1 MEAISTT
8 NLLERNDFYS
18 RLYGQTPIL
27 IASGKFITSK
37 DILSNLKTPDDFTPA
52 ELEEVNTKLND
63 MISTVITGRRPLP
76 EMAAEATDLALP
88 QLQIPEKPPRPLGLQ
103 RITVDAIK
111 KSLQAPR
118 IPDQVLSDEEY
129 KQLLFDEGKVEKLG
143 DSISLEEEAE
153 RLIKE
158 WQDRNTQLEAFKSGI
173 ADMPEFKLINLLM
186 QPLKC

>member
-1 MEAISTT
+1 MQERSPFEKSLQEWNTQAVKYSDLAKQNQVRITQISQELEKLGKTPLRELPGGFTPKYTQPLGIAGDIALRLSKTAFRNKQSNQLKVEAISTT

-76 EMAAEATDLALP
+76 EMAA
-88 QLQIPEKPPRPLGLQ
+88 
-103 RITVDAIK
+103 
-111 KSLQAPR
+111 
-118 IPDQVLSDEEY
+118 
-129 KQLLFDEGKVEKLG
+129 
-143 DSISLEEEAE
+143 
-153 RLIKE
+153 
-158 WQDRNTQLEAFKSGI
+158 
-173 ADMPEFKLINLLM
+173 
-186 QPLKC
+186 